1 MATTPRRPHSAEL
14 DGKIKVLAMEG
25 RTALEIAIRV
35 GFSRRTV
42 SYRLGKLMREGAIPQ
57 AKLRRVATLNGNYA
71 LRRLREKTGIK
82 SGVMAD
88 IMGMLTDKEI
98 GWVVKNVPL
107 DSTLATFL
115 AMLVRDAVAE
125 ENGDD

>member
-1 MATTPRRPHSAEL
+1 
-14 DGKIKVLAMEG
+14 MEG

-98 GWVVKNVPL
+98 GWVVRNVPL